1 MTPCFGLAFGL
12 GSLGLASFG
21 PARFLSRR
29 LAAGA
34 AALAA
39 IALPLVLV
47 GGPAGAQ
54 NAAVQAPAAT
64 PQPARQQAA
73 DSPISNFLAARYAEA
88 RRDYANAARFYLAAL
103 EREPGNFDLMMR
115 AQRVLVASGQMG
127 AASALAQRVLAVAPA
142 NPVANLVLVVNDLAH
157 GNAAAAEPRLQA
169 MPTGA
174 VFRIAAP
181 LLRAWTNVALN
192 RPQQAADALRGIG
205 QVAAFSGLVAYHL
218 ALIAE
223 VSGQNEEAERQ
234 YRRALEVEGPSVRT
248 VEAAAAF
255 FTRIGKPEE
264 GRAVLDRFRRSD
276 GDSALRPQ
284 VTDAKT
290 GAAEALMNLATALRQ
305 QENNL
310 LDAILFGQLARALA
324 PADDAAT
331 LLVADSFESGERR
344 AEANELYARIPAAN
358 PLGWVARLRM
368 AENLDLA
375 NDTAAAIATLS
386 TMADERPERIDA
398 LTTLARI
405 LRQRERYA
413 DAAVAFDRAIQR
425 LPRAEPWQWAL
436 YYQRGIS
443 YERSQQWAKAE
454 ADFRRALEL
463 QPDQPDVLNYL
474 AYSWI
479 DQGQQAHFE
488 EAERML
494 TRAVEQRPNSPQII
508 DSLAWAM
515 YRTGRFAEAVRLLER
530 AIELLPLDPTLL
542 DHLGDAY
549 WRVGRAQEARFQWR
563 RALRNNPDNDLR
575 PQLERKVERGLDPVA
590 RGN

>member
-1 MTPCFGLAFGL
+1 MWNLRPVASAAAVAGLAL
-12 GSLGLASFG
+12 L
-21 PARFLSRR
+21 
-29 LAAGA
+29 
-34 AALAA
+34 
-39 IALPLVLV
+39 
-47 GGPAGAQ
+47 GGPAAAQ
-54 NAAVQAPAAT
+54 NAAAQAPAAGSSML
-64 PQPARQQAA
+64 PAG
-73 DSPISNFLAARYAEA
+73 DPTIGSPISNFLAARYAEA
-88 RRDYANAARFYLAAL
+88 RRDYASAARFYLAAL

-115 AQRVLVASGQMG
+115 AQRVLVASGQMRE
-127 AASALAQRVLAVAPA
+127 AVELARRVLAVAPA
-142 NPVANLVLVVNDLAH
+142 NPVANLVLVVADLAD

-169 MPTGA
+169 MPTGG

-181 LLRAWTNVALN
+181 LLRAWLQVALN
-192 RPQQAADALRGIG
+192 RPQQAAEALRAAG
-205 QVAAFSGLVAYHL
+205 QIAAFSGLVSYHL
-218 ALIAE
+218 GLIAE
-223 VSGQNEEAERQ
+223 VSGQTEEAERQ
-234 YRRALEVEGPSVRT
+234 YRRAIEVEGPSVRA

-255 FTRIGKPEE
+255 LARIGKADDA
-264 GRAVLDRFRRSD
+264 RAILERFRRTD
-276 GDSALRPQ
+276 TDSALRPQ

-305 QENNL
+305 QDNNL
-310 LDAILFGQLARALA
+310 IDAVLFGQLARVLA
-324 PADDAAT
+324 PNDDAAT

-344 AEANELYARIPAAN
+344 SEANELYARIPAQN

-368 AENLDLA
+368 AENLDLGG
-375 NDTAAAIATLS
+375 DTAAAITTLS
-386 TMADERPERIDA
+386 TMADERPERLDA

-425 LPRAEPWQWAL
+425 LPRPEPWQWAL

-443 YERSQQWAKAE
+443 YERSQQWPKAE

-474 AYSWI
+474 AYSWV
-479 DQGQQAHFE
+479 DQNQQARFE

-508 DSLAWAM
+508 DSLAWVM
-515 YRTGRFAEAVRLLER
+515 YRTGRYPDAVRLLER
-530 AIELLPLDPTLL
+530 AIELLPLDPVLL

-575 PQLERKVERGLDPVA
+575 PQLERKVERGLDPIA

>member
-1 MTPCFGLAFGL
+1 MDRSAIAPALGLSYFGL
-12 GSLGLASFG
+12 G
-21 PARFLSRR
+21 RFRPGQGR
-29 LAAGA
+29 AAGA
-34 AALAA
+34 AVVAALA
-39 IALPLVLV
+39 LL
-47 GGPAGAQ
+47 GAA
-54 NAAVQAPAAT
+54 AAVQPALAQAPAAGSST
-64 PQPARQQAA
+64 LPSHDPTIG
-73 DSPISNFLAARYAEA
+73 SPIANFLAARYAEA
-88 RRDYANAARFYLAAL
+88 RRDYASAARFYLAAL
-103 EREPGNFDLMMR
+103 GREPTNFDLMMR
-115 AQRVLVASGQMG
+115 AQRVLVAAGQMRD
-127 AASALAQRVLAVAPA
+127 AIELAQRVVAVAPA
-142 NPVANLVLVVNDLAH
+142 NPVANLVLVVNDLAQ

-169 MPTGA
+169 MPTGG

-181 LLRAWTNVALN
+181 LLRAWTNVALD
-192 RPQQAADALRGIG
+192 RPQQAAEALRGIG
-205 QVAAFSGLVAYHL
+205 QVAAFSGLVSYHL
-218 ALIAE
+218 ALIAD
-223 VSGQNEEAERQ
+223 VAGQAEEAERQ
-234 YRRALEVEGPSVRT
+234 YRRALEVEGPSVRA

-255 FTRIGKPEE
+255 LARIGKEDDA
-264 GRAVLDRFRRSD
+264 RAILDRFRRSD
-276 GDSALRPQ
+276 NDTVLRPQ
-284 VTDAKT
+284 VTDAKS

-305 QENNL
+305 QDNNL
-310 LDAILFGQLARALA
+310 LDAILLGQLARVLV
-324 PADDAAT
+324 PGDDSAT

-344 AEANELYARIPAAN
+344 GEANELYGRIAPGS

-368 AENLDLA
+368 AENLDLG

-386 TMADERPERIDA
+386 TMADERPDRIDA

-405 LRQRERYA
+405 LRQRERYGE
-413 DAAVAFDRAIQR
+413 AAVAFDRAIQR
-425 LPRAEPWQWAL
+425 LPRPEPWQWAL

-474 AYSWI
+474 AYSWV
-479 DQGQQAHFE
+479 DQGQQAHYQ

-508 DSLAWAM
+508 DSLAWVM

-530 AIELLPLDPTLL
+530 AIELLPLDPVLL